1 MEILP
6 TAFIGV
12 TCLLIGVIAGSRYG
26 YKRGALI
33 GSRRGFKRGIDVS
46 RANR

>member
-12 TCLLIGVIAGSRYG
+12 TCLIIGAISGSRIG

>member
-12 TCLLIGVIAGSRYG
+12 TCLLVGIIAGSRFG

>member
-1 MEILP
+1 MEILQ

-26 YKRGALI
+26 YRRGAVM

>member
-1 MEILP
+1 MEILL

-12 TCLLIGVIAGSRYG
+12 ACLLLGVLAGSRYG

>member
-1 MEILP
+1 MEILQ

-12 TCLLIGVIAGSRYG
+12 ICLLLGVIAGSRYG

>member
-1 MEILP
+1 MEILQ

-12 TCLLIGVIAGSRYG
+12 TCLLLGVIAGSRYG
-26 YKRGALI
+26 YRRGAI
-33 GSRRGFKRGIDVS
+33 MGSRRGFKRGIDVS

>member
-1 MEILP
+1 MEILL

-12 TCLLIGVIAGSRYG
+12 TCLLVGVIAGSRYG
-26 YKRGALI
+26 YRRGAVM

>member
-12 TCLLIGVIAGSRYG
+12 TCLLLGLIAGSRIG
-26 YKRGALI
+26 YRRGAI
-33 GSRRGFKRGIDVS
+33 MGSRRGFKRGIDVS